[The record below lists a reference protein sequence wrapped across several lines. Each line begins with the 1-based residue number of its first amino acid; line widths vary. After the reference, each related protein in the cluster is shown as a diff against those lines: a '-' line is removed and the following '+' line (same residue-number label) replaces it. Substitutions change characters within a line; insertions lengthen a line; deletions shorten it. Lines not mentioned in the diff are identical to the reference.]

1 MGAGASTGPGR
12 LALCDACVELFPA
25 DERYCPSCGQ
35 DRRPQLPGAFPGV
48 VEGRAQSR
56 AERIALLTDA
66 LTSVD
71 RPAVQTSLTF
81 RGNEA
86 SSGISG
92 CWIHVD
98 QQPGARVRV
107 LVVPELRNPDGD
119 AFRGRLEA
127 MRAAGWPDDGSRS
140 WELAPA
146 DEAAVGTIVDAIQ
159 VVLDASRVPA
169 LVEWHVRSW
178 KEKDRKPGE
187 APADEPWV
195 EDATER
201 AVRQRLARLARM
213 RGGRVLVRFAGP
225 SAVIALA
232 ARRRRGAIV
241 VDAECLVDEGAGGP
255 PWSERWTV
263 PEDGAGATPLVDE
276 LEDALR
282 LLSPPG
288 SGGRLAVRL
297 EQHEA
302 AQAHAQS
309 YAFFA
314 GWLVAAIPFALLAF
328 ALAGPGSTG
337 LLAVFADLHADTE
350 NLGAWLVIVA
360 VGLSALVVGAVA
372 AVGADAAAAWLR
384 WRYEA
389 TETLEAVV
397 AAIAGLAYLG
407 VVVAVGDAW
416 VAVAAAPW
424 ILAIGIPVASGVMG
438 LLRPG
443 G

>member
-1 MGAGASTGPGR
+1 MD
-12 LALCDACVELFPA
+12 LCEACVELVPA
-25 DERYCPSCGQ
+25 GERFCPNCGNA
-35 DRRPQLPGAFPGV
+35 RRPQEPGALPGAI
-48 VEGRAQSR
+48 EGRAQSR
-56 AERIALLTDA
+56 AERIVLLSESLA
-66 LTSVD
+66 SVD
-71 RPAVQTSLTF
+71 HQAMQTRLTF
-81 RGNEA
+81 RGNA
-86 SSGISG
+86 KSSGISG
-92 CWIHVD
+92 FWIRVER
-98 QQPGARVRV
+98 QPGERVRT
-107 LVVPELRNPDGD
+107 LVVPELRNPDGT
-119 AFRGRLEA
+119 ALPGRLDA
-127 MRAAGWPDDGSRS
+127 MRAAGWPDDGSRT

-146 DEAAVGTIVDAIQ
+146 DEAAVGSIVDAIQ
-159 VVLDASRVPA
+159 VAVDASRVPGSA
-169 LVEWHVRSW
+169 EWHMGSWGERVR
-178 KEKDRKPGE
+178 DPGE

-225 SAVIALA
+225 SAVIALS
-232 ARRRRGAIV
+232 ARRRRGSIV
-241 VDAECLVDEGAGGP
+241 VDGECLVDEGAGGP
-255 PWSERWTV
+255 PWSARWTV
-263 PEDGAGATPLVDE
+263 PEDGAGATPLVDK
-276 LEDALR
+276 LEEALR

-302 AQAHAQS
+302 ARAHAQS

-372 AVGADAAAAWLR
+372 AFGADAAAAWLG

-397 AAIAGLAYLG
+397 SAIAGLAYLG

-424 ILAIGIPVASGVMG
+424 ILAIGIPVASGALR